1 MKASHGFD
9 QCYNGQIAV
18 DEVTQLIVATGLTN
32 CAADNAE
39 LLPLIDRTEATL
51 GGQPLEVLADAGYRG
66 EATFQTLE
74 ARGITGYISLGHE
87 VRPAKPPNPA
97 HVATQRMAAR
107 LASDTGRARYRR
119 RKAIV
124 EPVLGWIKEVLGFR
138 RFSLRGVAKVRGEW
152 HVICLAVNLKRLHR
166 LGTA

>member
-1 MKASHGFD
+1 MKTSGGFD

-18 DEVTQLIVATGLTN
+18 DEASQVIVAAGLTN
-32 CAADNAE
+32 CNADNPE
-39 LLPLIDRTEATL
+39 LLPLIDQVQTIL
-51 GGQPLEVLADAGYRG
+51 GAWPPEVLADAGYRG

-74 ARGITGYISLGHE
+74 SRGITAFISIGHE

-97 HVATQRMAAR
+97 HVTTVRMAAR

-124 EPVLGWIKEVLGFR
+124 EPVLGWIKEALGFR
-138 RFSLRGVAKVRGEW
+138 RFMMRGLAKARGEW
-152 HVICLAVNLKRLHR
+152 NVVCLALNLKRLHR
-166 LGTA
+166 IHMA